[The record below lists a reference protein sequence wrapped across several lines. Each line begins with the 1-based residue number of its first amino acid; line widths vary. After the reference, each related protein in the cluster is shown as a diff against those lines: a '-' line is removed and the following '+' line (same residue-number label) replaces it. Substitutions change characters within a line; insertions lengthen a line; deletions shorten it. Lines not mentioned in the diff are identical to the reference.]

1 MEFRIKSPAG
11 LRGTIYVP
19 GDKSISHRA
28 VMLGSLA
35 EGETYIENFLT
46 GADCLA
52 TMGCFRLLGV
62 EFDGPDEKGGLVV
75 HGKGPL
81 ALREPEQVLDAAN
94 SGTTMRLLLGILS
107 GLPFF
112 SVLTGDA
119 SLRSRPMSRVTVPL
133 SLMGARIWG
142 RRGGKLAPLAVQ
154 GGDCVGIKY
163 SLPVASAQVKSS
175 ILLAGLLASGE
186 TEVTEPFQSRDHTER
201 MLKLFGAELNVD
213 GKVIRIRGKQ
223 KLKGQRVVVP
233 GDISSAAFFL
243 AAGATVPGSDLTI
256 KDVGVNPTR
265 CGILEVM
272 EQMGADITV
281 FNKREVSC
289 EPVADIRVR
298 HSKLKGA
305 VIGGE
310 LIPRLID
317 EVPVLAVLGTAA
329 EGETLVK
336 DAAELK
342 VKESD
347 RIAVLAGELCKFN
360 AAVEELP
367 DGLLIQGGRPLKSAA
382 CESHGDHRIAMAM
395 AIAGLL
401 AEGQTV
407 VENTECVDVSFPG
420 FFKTLCSLG

>member
-11 LRGTIYVP
+11 LRGTISVP

-52 TMGCFRLLGV
+52 TMNCFRLLGV

-75 HGKGPL
+75 HGNGPQ
-81 ALREPEQVLDAAN
+81 ALREPDQVLDAAN

-112 SVLTGDA
+112 SILTGDA

-133 SLMGARIWG
+133 GLMGARIWG
-142 RRGGKLAPLAVQ
+142 RQEGKLAPLAVQ
-154 GGDCVGIKY
+154 GGGCAGIEY
-163 SLPVASAQVKSS
+163 NLPVASAQVKSS

-186 TEVTEPFQSRDHTER
+186 TEVTEPIRSRDHTER
-201 MLKLFGAELNVD
+201 MLNLFGAELTID
-213 GKVIRIRGKQ
+213 GKAIGIRGEQ
-223 KLKGQRVVVP
+223 KLKGQRVIVP

-243 AAGATVPGSDLTI
+243 AAGAIVPGSDLTI

-281 FNKREVSC
+281 FNKREVSY

-298 HSKLKGA
+298 HSKLKG
-305 VIGGE
+305 VTVGGE

-317 EVPVLAVLGTAA
+317 EVPVIAVLGTVA

-342 VKESD
+342 VKESN
-347 RIAVLAGELCKFN
+347 RIAVLAGELRKFN

-367 DGLLIQGGRPLKSAA
+367 DGLVIQGGRPLKEAV
-382 CESHGDHRIAMAM
+382 CESRGDHRIAMAM

-401 AEGQTV
+401 IEGQTV
-407 VENTECVDVSFPG
+407 IKNTECVDVSFPG
-420 FFKTLCSLG
+420 FYETLCSLG